1 MSLTAAILV
10 FISVFMHAAWNLMS
24 KTTQPSTA
32 FYLIMNFVGGIIWL
46 PFFVMSAKSFW
57 GLPPL
62 FYCLFAATCVFEV
75 IYMYGLAHGYKH
87 GDISLI
93 YPLVRTL
100 PVLMLAIITLVAGIG
115 KPFGPV
121 TMFGM
126 IMIAC
131 GCFVMPFESFRKI
144 SFRNLN
150 GIALLFIGLGA
161 IGTTG
166 YTLCDSQALKLVE
179 PDGNISAVC
188 TLGYLFLMQTGLTL
202 GEVPLVVFDKSE
214 HAAMKNLRG
223 KKMIYPILAGV
234 ISSAAYALILIAMQY
249 VTNVSYIQAFR
260 QLSLPIGFLAGVIF
274 LHEKSSA
281 TKIVG
286 LLLILTGLI
295 VVAFTK

>member
-286 LLLILTGLI
+286 LLLILMGLI

>member
-131 GCFVMPFESFRKI
+131 GCFIMPFESFRKI

>member
-62 FYCLFAATCVFEV
+62 FYFLFAATCVFEV